1 MKLELPCRIEE
12 RVSEKT
18 GNPYVVVV
26 IQLTPTYEKKV
37 FLDAAEIELAV
48 MTYSN
53 NSNHKIKMS
62 SNQD

>member
-1 MKLELPCRIEE
+1 MKIELPCRIEK

-18 GNPYVVVV
+18 GNDYIVVV

-48 MTYSN
+48 MTYG
-53 NSNHKIKMS
+53 NSQNHKIKMS
-62 SNQD
+62 NN

>member
-1 MKLELPCRIEE
+1 MKFEIPCRIEE

-48 MTYSN
+48 MTYG
-53 NSNHKIKMS
+53 NSHSQKIKMS
-62 SNQD
+62 NNQQ

>member
-1 MKLELPCRIEE
+1 MKFELPCKIET

-18 GNPYVVVV
+18 GNEYVVVV

-48 MTYSN
+48 MTYGN
-53 NSNHKIKMS
+53 NHNQKIKINA
-62 SNQD
+62 NQ